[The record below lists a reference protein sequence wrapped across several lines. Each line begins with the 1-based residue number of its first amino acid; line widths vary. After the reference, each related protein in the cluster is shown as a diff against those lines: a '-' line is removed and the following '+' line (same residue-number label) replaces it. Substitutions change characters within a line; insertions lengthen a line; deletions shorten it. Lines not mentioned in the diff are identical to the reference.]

1 MGSSNNSEKKYIVRW
16 QLVGYDL
23 LMFIGVCAFVG
34 YIYGPMTRASYLMS
48 TLYTALAFV
57 SVLIFRFWL
66 KCYQIII
73 RYGGVGVYL
82 RLILAD
88 CLGIMCYVPLKFALH
103 LPLNSQRWQLF
114 LLLNLLGTLTV
125 RLVYRDDVRDG
136 TN

>member
-34 YIYGPMTRASYLMS
+34 YIYGPMTRAPYLMS

-103 LPLNSQRWQLF
+103 RQSECIMFQNE
-114 LLLNLLGTLTV
+114 
-125 RLVYRDDVRDG
+125 
-136 TN
+136 TNMKLALEAGMVKGDYN